1 MPATSDSGSAHRVNQ
16 RQLAAEYATARV
28 LAESARLAEA
38 TPRILEAICTTLG
51 WEYGALWRVDQQ
63 AGVLRCVSV
72 WPVFGATIAVRGREP
87 LDDVRQRGRPPRPR
101 LGRRASGVHPR
112 RAAR

>member
-51 WEYGALWRVDQQ
+51 WEYGALWRVDEQ
-63 AGVLRCVSV
+63 AGVLRCVAV
-72 WPVFGATIAVRGREP
+72 WPVFGATITKFEAESRSMTFTRGVGLP
-87 LDDVRQRGRPPRPR
+87 GR
-101 LGRRASGVHPR
+101 V
-112 RAAR
+112 